1 MRAALQQDNWDLT
14 QSAIRCGLCL
24 GFLVCVLFGFVLEG
38 MLKRRMNV
46 CETHRLHRIVLLL
59 LGLIVAET
67 GDRIEHE
74 RNVFGNYLGKWR
86 CARVAKWTGAL
97 AVLVAMVGCLSW
109 LFVFGIFFSVVA
121 LERWLDLTRRDHLD
135 WIPASILL
143 IAFFVGHWWQGRLGE
158 GVGLFALFFGFCM
171 CIVDLRS

>member
-1 MRAALQQDNWDLT
+1 MKTDL
-14 QSAIRCGLCL
+14 
-24 GFLVCVLFGFVLEG
+24 
-38 MLKRRMNV
+38 
-46 CETHRLHRIVLLL
+46 
-59 LGLIVAET
+59 
-67 GDRIEHE
+67 
-74 RNVFGNYLGKWR
+74 
-86 CARVAKWTGAL
+86 GAL

-158 GVGLFALFFGFCM
+158 GVGLFALFFGFCL